1 MVCPVVPWF
10 RAFEVLGPGDPPVPL
25 IVLPFDS
32 VLPPWPPA
40 PVDEPELLTELWAM
54 AKLLVQT
61 IAVKAIAVNLMA
73 SPRAQLDQANSLL
86 ILAREYRSKLGQHRR
101 NCDSLTAVDADVR

>member
-1 MVCPVVPWF
+1 
-10 RAFEVLGPGDPPVPL
+10 
-25 IVLPFDS
+25 VLPFDS
-32 VLPPWPPA
+32 VLLAWPPA

-73 SPRAQLDQANSLL
+73 SPRAQLDQ
-86 ILAREYRSKLGQHRR
+86 
-101 NCDSLTAVDADVR
+101 